1 MERAIF
7 IFIIIH
13 ASFGGIAFVFGL
25 IALIARKGLKVH
37 RKSGLVFFYSMVIS
51 ALSAML
57 ISLLPNHESP
67 FLFAVGLFSLYFVLI
82 GKRALRF
89 KHKNPNLTFEKWMA
103 WTMILA
109 GILMISLPII
119 LLGVINIVLTVFAI
133 VGIFS
138 AIKNLKLYKNPERLQ
153 RGWLK
158 LHLGNIM
165 GGYIAAVTAFVVVN
179 QTFPSF
185 YGWFIPGIIGGLI
198 ITYWMNKVDKKMQ
211 PKSVAKQPKKI
222 GDI

>member
-1 MERAIF
+1 MEQAIG

-13 ASFGGIAFVFGL
+13 ASFGGVAFIFGL
-25 IALIARKGLKVH
+25 IAMIAKKGLKVH
-37 RKSGLVFFYSMVIS
+37 RRSGLVFFYSMVIS
-51 ALSAML
+51 AISAM
-57 ISLLPNHESP
+57 IIAVLPNHESP

-103 WTMILA
+103 WIMIFA

-119 LLGVINIVLTVFAI
+119 LLGVINIVLSVFAV
-133 VGIFS
+133 VGILS
-138 AIKNLKLYKNPERLQ
+138 AFKNLTLYKHPERLQ
-153 RGWLK
+153 KDWLK

-179 QTFPSF
+179 QFFPSF
-185 YGWFIPGIIGGLI
+185 YGWFIPGIIGGFFI
-198 ITYWMNKVDKKMQ
+198 AYWLSKVRPQQK
-211 PKSVAKQPKKI
+211 
-222 GDI
+222 